1 MNFVVRSFLVFVITC
16 VSVFSEEV
24 PNAVLFRMG
33 SERFVLH
40 EVLESMNPGEFAIL
54 NFTSVTCVPCKKE
67 IPELLRIAEKNPNI
81 KLFIIF
87 AENNPKDFANSLG
100 VKTYYTDGL
109 GVVQNKFGVK
119 EYPVTIL
126 VSREKNLLSRIE
138 GYKEK
143 KLQESIS
150 KALEKR

>member
-1 MNFVVRSFLVFVITC
+1 MNFVVRSFLFFLLSC

-33 SERFVLH
+33 SERLVLH
-40 EVLESMNPGEFAIL
+40 EVLESMNAGEFAIL
-54 NFTSVTCVPCKKE
+54 NFTSVNCIPCKKE

-87 AENNPKDFANSLG
+87 AESNPKDFASSLG
-100 VKTYYTDGL
+100 VKSYYTDGL

-126 VSREKNLLSRIE
+126 ISRDKNLMSRIE

-143 KLQESIS
+143 KLQETIQ
-150 KALEKR
+150 KALERR